1 MVILTQKYFVC
12 LCFRSTSIFWPK
24 QHALFSP
31 SVYYNSFHR
40 NQFNKS
46 KAISV
51 LFSVPKEDYNWTIT
65 LGGQLHVTWLRKF
78 SQYQEDNPVDISW
91 VGDKVQGS
99 SNGTARLV
107 TIPGLILGQ
116 RYTATM
122 MDLRDEDT
130 LATFSF
136 DACKLAIREVFKKKM
151 KTKDPDILLHRGQFH
166 FYGNHSMLVW
176 QSISP

>member
-1 MVILTQKYFVC
+1 M
-12 LCFRSTSIFWPK
+12 
-24 QHALFSP
+24 
-31 SVYYNSFHR
+31 
-40 NQFNKS
+40 
-46 KAISV
+46 

-136 DACKLAIREVFKKKM
+136 DACKLAIRKVKQR
-151 KTKDPDILLHRGQFH
+151 ILTFFYIGVNSI
-166 FYGNHSMLVW
+166 FYGNHNLLV
-176 QSISP
+176 

>member
-1 MVILTQKYFVC
+1 M
-12 LCFRSTSIFWPK
+12 
-24 QHALFSP
+24 
-31 SVYYNSFHR
+31 
-40 NQFNKS
+40 
-46 KAISV
+46 

-136 DACKLAIREVFKKKM
+136 DACKLAIRKVKQR
-151 KTKDPDILLHRGQFH
+151 ILTF
-166 FYGNHSMLVW
+166 FYTRVNFIFMVTIVCSLTVLKVR
-176 QSISP
+176 

>member
-1 MVILTQKYFVC
+1 M
-12 LCFRSTSIFWPK
+12 
-24 QHALFSP
+24 
-31 SVYYNSFHR
+31 
-40 NQFNKS
+40 
-46 KAISV
+46 

-136 DACKLAIREVFKKKM
+136 DACKLAIREVFIKK
-151 KTKDPDILLHRGQFH
+151 
-166 FYGNHSMLVW
+166 
-176 QSISP
+176 